1 MEEVLEVYE
10 RPYDEANPVVCLDE
24 SPQQMIG
31 ESRTSFTDSQ
41 GVIHQDYEYKRN
53 GVADIY
59 MICEPLAGKR
69 ELFVTPNHTAHQWAE
84 IVAYIAEE
92 MYPEAEKISL
102 VQDNLS
108 AHKKAALYEVF
119 PAQRARNIIKKFEFV
134 FTPKHGSWLNIA
146 EIELSLFKRI
156 GLKERIE
163 SKEELIQLVKDYEKN
178 RNEKAKSVNWQFKT
192 SDARIKLK
200 RLYPKL

>member
-84 IVAYIAEE
+84 VVAYVAEE

-178 RNEKAKSVNWQFKT
+178 RNEKAKPVNWQFKT

>member
-84 IVAYIAEE
+84 VVAYVAEQ

-163 SKEELIQLVKDYEKN
+163 SKEELIQLVRDYEKN
-178 RNEKAKSVNWQFKT
+178 RNEKAKPVNWQFKT